1 MSQHTLTLLRFTYKK
16 LKEKLTVSDSKKLF
30 HEQFPY
36 VIPGLYKKIVDEIL
50 VELNLLNHQN
60 EFKQDDLFCVG
71 LTETFKE
78 FTKGYSPDTHLDLL
92 FESLCSSTN
101 FEAKEIKEISQKSQK
116 EFSDKS
122 SKDIFKLLKEKS
134 NAKLY
139 PSRILNL
146 GIYILISN
154 SKDFKEKNEIEIN
167 NKISEKSQK
176 EFENKSFND
185 TLKILKEKSNS
196 KLYSSRILNLGIYII
211 ISNSPDFKGGN
222 ESDTNKIIPD
232 IFEKLN
238 LSINK
243 AEKDI
248 GIYKSTISK
257 MEQAKELI
265 EELKIKDKKKDKNK

>member
-36 VIPGLYKKIVDEIL
+36 VIPGIYKRIVDEMI

-60 EFKQDDLFCVG
+60 EFTQDHLFCFG

-78 FTKGYSPDTHLDLL
+78 LTKGYKPEKHLELL

-101 FEAKEIKEISQKSQK
+101 FEAKEIIEISKKFQK
-116 EFSDKS
+116 EFNDKS
-122 SKDIFKLLKEKS
+122 SEDLLKLLKEKRNS
-134 NAKLY
+134 KLY
-139 PSRILNL
+139 QSRILNL
-146 GIYILISN
+146 GIYTLISN
-154 SKDFKEKNEIEIN
+154 TKDYKGKNESEVNKMIIE
-167 NKISEKSQK
+167 
-176 EFENKSFND
+176 
-185 TLKILKEKSNS
+185 
-196 KLYSSRILNLGIYII
+196 
-211 ISNSPDFKGGN
+211 
-222 ESDTNKIIPD
+222 

-238 LSINK
+238 LSESK

-248 GIYKSTISK
+248 GIYKSSISK

-265 EELKIKDKKKDKNK
+265 EELKLKEKKKIKEK

>member
-30 HEQFPY
+30 HEQFPF
-36 VIPGLYKKIVDEIL
+36 VIPGLYKRIVDEML

-60 EFKQDDLFCVG
+60 DFTQDYLFCVG

-78 FTKGYSPDTHLDLL
+78 LMKGYKPEKHLNLL

-101 FEAKEIKEISQKSQK
+101 FEAKEINEISQKSQK
-116 EFSDKS
+116 EFEDKTP
-122 SKDIFKLLKEKS
+122 KDILKLLIEKS
-134 NAKLY
+134 NSKLY

-146 GIYILISN
+146 AIYILISN
-154 SKDFKEKNEIEIN
+154 AQD
-167 NKISEKSQK
+167 
-176 EFENKSFND
+176 
-185 TLKILKEKSNS
+185 LKEKDEAGTI
-196 KLYSSRILNLGIYII
+196 KM
-211 ISNSPDFKGGN
+211 IS
-222 ESDTNKIIPD
+222 D

-238 LSINK
+238 LSANK

-248 GIYKSTISK
+248 GIYKSSISK

-265 EELKIKDKKKDKNK
+265 EELRIKDKKK

>member
-16 LKEKLTVSDSKKLF
+16 LKAKLTVSDSKKLF

-36 VIPGLYKKIVDEIL
+36 VIPGLYKRIVDEML

-60 EFKQDDLFCVG
+60 EFTQDYLFCIG

-78 FTKGYSPDTHLDLL
+78 LTKGYKPDKHLDLL
-92 FESLCSSTN
+92 FKSLCISTN
-101 FEAKEIKEISQKSQK
+101 FEAKEIKEISKTSQK

-122 SKDIFKLLKEKS
+122 STDILKLLKEKS
-134 NAKLY
+134 NSKLY

-154 SKDFKEKNEIEIN
+154 SQDFKDNNDIEKN
-167 NKISEKSQK
+167 KMIS
-176 EFENKSFND
+176 
-185 TLKILKEKSNS
+185 
-196 KLYSSRILNLGIYII
+196 
-211 ISNSPDFKGGN
+211 
-222 ESDTNKIIPD
+222 D
-232 IFEKLN
+232 IFEKLS
-238 LSINK
+238 LSRNK

-248 GIYKSTISK
+248 GIYKSSISK

-265 EELKIKDKKKDKNK
+265 QELRIKDKKKTLEK

>member
-30 HEQFPY
+30 HEKFPY
-36 VIPGLYKKIVDEIL
+36 VIPGLYKRIVDEML
-50 VELNLLNHQN
+50 VELNLLTHQN
-60 EFKQDDLFCVG
+60 EFTQDYLFCIG

-78 FTKGYSPDTHLDLL
+78 LMKGYKPEKHLDLL

-101 FEAKEIKEISQKSQK
+101 FEAKVINEISKKSKK
-116 EFSDKS
+116 EFNDKTS
-122 SKDIFKLLKEKS
+122 EDILKLLIEKS
-134 NAKLY
+134 NSKLY

-154 SKDFKEKNEIEIN
+154 AQD
-167 NKISEKSQK
+167 
-176 EFENKSFND
+176 
-185 TLKILKEKSNS
+185 LKEKDES
-196 KLYSSRILNLGIYII
+196 K
-211 ISNSPDFKGGN
+211 
-222 ESDTNKIIPD
+222 TNKMISD

-238 LSINK
+238 LSATK

-248 GIYKSTISK
+248 EIYRSSISK

-265 EELKIKDKKKDKNK
+265 EELRICLLYTSPSPRDY

>member
-30 HEQFPY
+30 HEKFPY
-36 VIPGLYKKIVDEIL
+36 VIPGLYKRIVDEML
-50 VELNLLNHQN
+50 VELNLLSHQN
-60 EFKQDDLFCVG
+60 DFTQDYLFCVG

-78 FTKGYSPDTHLDLL
+78 LMKGYKPEKHLDLL

-101 FEAKEIKEISQKSQK
+101 FEAKEINEISQNSQK
-116 EFSDKS
+116 EFKDKAT
-122 SKDIFKLLKEKS
+122 KDILKLLIEKS
-134 NAKLY
+134 NSKLY

-154 SKDFKEKNEIEIN
+154 AQDIKEKDE
-167 NKISEKSQK
+167 
-176 EFENKSFND
+176 
-185 TLKILKEKSNS
+185 S
-196 KLYSSRILNLGIYII
+196 K
-211 ISNSPDFKGGN
+211 
-222 ESDTNKIIPD
+222 TNKLISD

-238 LSINK
+238 LSANK

-257 MEQAKELI
+257 MKQAKELI
-265 EELKIKDKKKDKNK
+265 EELRIKDKKKDQK

>member
-36 VIPGLYKKIVDEIL
+36 VIPGLYKKIVDEML

-60 EFKQDDLFCVG
+60 EFSQNYLFCIG

-78 FTKGYSPDTHLDLL
+78 LMKGYNPEKHLDLL

-101 FEAKEIKEISQKSQK
+101 FEAKEIKEISQKFQK
-116 EFSDKS
+116 EFNNKS
-122 SKDIFKLLKEKS
+122 SE
-134 NAKLY
+134 
-139 PSRILNL
+139 
-146 GIYILISN
+146 
-154 SKDFKEKNEIEIN
+154 
-167 NKISEKSQK
+167 
-176 EFENKSFND
+176 D
-185 TLKILKEKSNS
+185 TLKILKEKNNS
-196 KLYSSRILNLGIYII
+196 RLYPSRILNLGIYII
-211 ISNSPDFKGGN
+211 ISNCQDLEGRN
-222 ESDTNKIIPD
+222 ESETNKIISD

-248 GIYKSTISK
+248 GIYKSSISK
-257 MEQAKELI
+257 MKQAKELI
-265 EELKIKDKKKDKNK
+265 EELRIKDKKKDQKK